1 MFKKVILILFLLLI
15 PKTINASSN
24 SLAKIGNNY
33 YDSLVDAIN
42 VAGPNDTIV
51 LTSNVS
57 LEDTLE
63 INKTVNI
70 NLNGKTI
77 AVPEKVFLVQGGT
90 LNLTGKGTI
99 KEDNPYYGAIVVKG
113 STDSSKNNY
122 STLKVGKN
130 VTLEGWSGI
139 FIDHNN
145 FNSYGVNINLEGTI
159 NAVNDREGGSGVGI
173 YVNGNIK
180 QGTNEPIINI
190 QDNAQITSTGN
201 GIYIAGNSTFNIKKA
216 TIKGIEAG
224 IGIKSGTLNI
234 DGATIIGTGEDKTPT
249 EGYNNGIKP
258 SGTSIQIES
267 NNGYNGNINLN
278 IKQGNLKS
286 IHSNVIYEYIGKGTN
301 TTVNYINIS
310 GGKFISEASKNVFR
324 LSESFTDKHSKFIV
338 GGTFSSN
345 PNNYLK
351 PGYITTLDND
361 LYTVIKS
368 TMKEV
373 NIYNKNKKS
382 SNIWIYIIS
391 SLIIIPLIVFAYI
404 NRNKIIN
411 FIKK

>member
-1 MFKKVILILFLLLI
+1 MIIIILILFLLLI

-77 AVPEKVFLVQGGT
+77 IAPQKVFLVQGGS

-122 STLKVGKN
+122 STLKVGKD

-145 FNSYGVNINLEGTI
+145 FNFIFVIN
-159 NAVNDREGGSGVGI
+159 
-173 YVNGNIK
+173 
-180 QGTNEPIINI
+180 
-190 QDNAQITSTGN
+190 
-201 GIYIAGNSTFNIKKA
+201 
-216 TIKGIEAG
+216 
-224 IGIKSGTLNI
+224 
-234 DGATIIGTGEDKTPT
+234 
-249 EGYNNGIKP
+249 
-258 SGTSIQIES
+258 
-267 NNGYNGNINLN
+267 
-278 IKQGNLKS
+278 
-286 IHSNVIYEYIGKGTN
+286 
-301 TTVNYINIS
+301 
-310 GGKFISEASKNVFR
+310 SK
-324 LSESFTDKHSKFIV
+324 D
-338 GGTFSSN
+338 
-345 PNNYLK
+345 Y
-351 PGYITTLDND
+351 
-361 LYTVIKS
+361 
-368 TMKEV
+368 
-373 NIYNKNKKS
+373 
-382 SNIWIYIIS
+382 
-391 SLIIIPLIVFAYI
+391 
-404 NRNKIIN
+404 
-411 FIKK
+411 